1 MFKFV
6 GHKDQIV
13 QSSNSDRIE
22 LVQNRVQA
30 GLRTHAATGVE
41 SRKRAVQLADKLDAI
56 HNGVDAIGLGEGED
70 AQTVEHA
77 LGGVNRTTLRRLR
90 KVTEVVED
98 DLAIDAGHAKF
109 ARVAATGARL
119 TSAGAFVIAGHNL
132 LLSADELDTANEQVS
147 SVTEIKERRF
157 IDFYRAV
164 CLFCAEAI
172 LFSTPFNFQ
181 LAWKGTRIVNNRAVY
196 RLRNYAPSLHRL
208 VLSEIHYAIR
218 GLVPTALRSPDSFIE
233 YLTSMASQ
241 TVSLFRQFE
250 DIEIAELQPLVKQT
264 VEEYQTFVVDAY
276 EVVVPD
282 VDLSAIVKSVV
293 QEFTGLDFAMTPTE
307 QAL

>member
-1 MFKFV
+1 
-6 GHKDQIV
+6 
-13 QSSNSDRIE
+13 
-22 LVQNRVQA
+22 
-30 GLRTHAATGVE
+30 
-41 SRKRAVQLADKLDAI
+41 
-56 HNGVDAIGLGEGED
+56 
-70 AQTVEHA
+70 
-77 LGGVNRTTLRRLR
+77 
-90 KVTEVVED
+90 
-98 DLAIDAGHAKF
+98 
-109 ARVAATGARL
+109 
-119 TSAGAFVIAGHNL
+119 
-132 LLSADELDTANEQVS
+132 
-147 SVTEIKERRF
+147 
-157 IDFYRAV
+157 
-164 CLFCAEAI
+164 
-172 LFSTPFNFQ
+172 
-181 LAWKGTRIVNNRAVY
+181 
-196 RLRNYAPSLHRL
+196 